1 MGIKKACLS
10 KCANTYYTSFHGR
23 EPQCDSLFLSNG
35 KIISQNGSPCQ
46 KIFLD
51 GQRRSLK
58 TVEMTSEISQNQVV
72 STSSTTTFKHC
83 QRRATLC

>member
-23 EPQCDSLFLSNG
+23 EPQCDTLFLSNG

-46 KIFLD
+46 FFF
-51 GQRRSLK
+51 RWSK
-58 TVEMTSEISQNQVV
+58 TLIEPVKMTSKISQNQVV
-72 STSSTTTFKHC
+72 STNSTTTFKHC

>member
-23 EPQCDSLFLSNG
+23 EPQCDSLFLSTR

-46 KIFLD
+46 KKVCPQNKLGKYKIT
-51 GQRRSLK
+51 GELK
-58 TVEMTSEISQNQVV
+58 YV
-72 STSSTTTFKHC
+72 KH
-83 QRRATLC
+83 

>member
-10 KCANTYYTSFHGR
+10 KCANTYYTSFHGQ
-23 EPQCDSLFLSNG
+23 EPQCDSLFLSNR

-51 GQRRSLK
+51 GQRRSLSLSK
-58 TVEMTSEISQNQVV
+58 
-72 STSSTTTFKHC
+72 
-83 QRRATLC
+83 